1 MLEYIN
7 ASRWLRITEATPG
20 TPAPTRRNIVIS
32 STPAGTS
39 IPLTGTWFSRVGL
52 RPYEL
57 LGIADH
63 SGGTR
68 APIRTLPRLDLA
80 A

>member
-1 MLEYIN
+1 M
-7 ASRWLRITEATPG
+7 
-20 TPAPTRRNIVIS
+20 IS

-39 IPLTGTWFSRVGL
+39 IPLTGTWLSRVGL

-57 LGIADH
+57 LGIADLT
-63 SGGTR
+63 GGTR

>member
-1 MLEYIN
+1 M
-7 ASRWLRITEATPG
+7 
-20 TPAPTRRNIVIS
+20 IS
-32 STPAGTS
+32 TTPAGTS
-39 IPLTGTWFSRVGL
+39 IPLTGTWFARVGL

-57 LGIADH
+57 LGPTDR

-68 APIRTLPRLDLA
+68 APIRSLPRLDLA

>member
-1 MLEYIN
+1 MSPLY
-7 ASRWLRITEATPG
+7 TG
-20 TPAPTRRNIVIS
+20 DVTRTTRSHKEDIVIS
-32 STPAGTS
+32 TTPADTS
-39 IPLTGTWFSRVGL
+39 IPLTGTWFARVGL

-57 LGIADH
+57 LGLTDR

-68 APIRTLPRLDLA
+68 APIRNLPRLDLA

>member
-1 MLEYIN
+1 VI
-7 ASRWLRITEATPG
+7 ST
-20 TPAPTRRNIVIS
+20 TPAAI
-32 STPAGTS
+32 S
-39 IPLTGTWFSRVGL
+39 IPLTGTWFARVGL

-57 LGIADH
+57 LGISEH
-63 SGGTR
+63 TGGTR

>member
-1 MLEYIN
+1 M
-7 ASRWLRITEATPG
+7 
-20 TPAPTRRNIVIS
+20 IS
-32 STPAGTS
+32 TTPAGTPL
-39 IPLTGTWFSRVGL
+39 PLTGTWFARVGL

-63 SGGTR
+63 TGGTR
-68 APIRTLPRLDLA
+68 APILTLPRLDLA

>member
-1 MLEYIN
+1 M
-7 ASRWLRITEATPG
+7 
-20 TPAPTRRNIVIS
+20 IS

-39 IPLTGTWFSRVGL
+39 IPLTGTWFARVGL
-52 RPYEL
+52 RPYAL
-57 LGIADH
+57 LGVADH
-63 SGGTR
+63 TGGTR

>member
-1 MLEYIN
+1 M
-7 ASRWLRITEATPG
+7 
-20 TPAPTRRNIVIS
+20 IS

-57 LGIADH
+57 LGIADRT
-63 SGGTR
+63 GGTR
-68 APIRTLPRLDLA
+68 TPIRSLPRLDLA